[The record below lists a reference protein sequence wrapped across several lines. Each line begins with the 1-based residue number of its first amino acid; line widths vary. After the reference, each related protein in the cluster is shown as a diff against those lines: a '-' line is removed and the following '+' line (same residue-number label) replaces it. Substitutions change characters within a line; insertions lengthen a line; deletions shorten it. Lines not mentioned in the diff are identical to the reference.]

1 MKKLLFSF
9 FAIFPMV
16 VNAESITFDLKCD
29 REKYNLDDLAK
40 CYIII
45 NNPEL
50 KRINSVS
57 FESESTFENAN
68 SKFKFSNELN
78 KYIINLNGI
87 NENSIDVF
95 DFDYKVTK
103 DDLVIKN
110 IDFKLKNLAD
120 FKIKSDFV
128 KTFSLKEKPYLTN
141 ILINNQELSNF
152 NKETLEYNY
161 YLVDDLKY
169 LEIKTFT
176 DEGNKIKDNF
186 GQKLINIENLDTITI
201 EVNNSDESSIYKIN
215 LIREHKNLLK
225 SVKINEIKFKFNPL
239 KFSYYFEVPNDVEVL
254 NFNYESEDINGKFQ
268 LNSPILDVGDNVIT
282 LINNDVKYTFNVRRL
297 AEGEKVNN
305 VLNLKYLRIGDSYI
319 NLKDDVYVYKLKK
332 ENNILAKVGTVIDN
346 QDYEIKYY
354 DDQILINLFDFS
366 GNSKQYKI
374 TFQDNVDQNIV
385 VDKYDNTTTIIIF
398 CVFSV
403 LFIII
408 SAIVIYKHREY
419 KKNF

>member
-1 MKKLLFSF
+1 
-9 FAIFPMV
+9 MV
-16 VNAESITFDLKCD
+16 VNAVSIAFDLKCD

-40 CYIII
+40 CYII
-45 NNPEL
+45 NNNTEL

>member
-16 VNAESITFDLKCD
+16 VNAESIAFDLKCD

-297 AEGEKVNN
+297 AVGEKVNN

>member
-16 VNAESITFDLKCD
+16 VNAESIAFDLKCD

-186 GQKLINIENLDTITI
+186 GQKLINIENLDTIII
-201 EVNNSDESSIYKIN
+201 EVNNNDESSIYKIN

>member
-16 VNAESITFDLKCD
+16 VNAESIAFDLKCD

-374 TFQDNVDQNIV
+374 TLQDNVDQNIV

>member
-1 MKKLLFSF
+1 M
-9 FAIFPMV
+9 
-16 VNAESITFDLKCD
+16 
-29 REKYNLDDLAK
+29 
-40 CYIII
+40 
-45 NNPEL
+45 
-50 KRINSVS
+50 
-57 FESESTFENAN
+57 
-68 SKFKFSNELN
+68 
-78 KYIINLNGI
+78 
-87 NENSIDVF
+87 
-95 DFDYKVTK
+95 
-103 DDLVIKN
+103 IK
-110 IDFKLKNLAD
+110 
-120 FKIKSDFV
+120 
-128 KTFSLKEKPYLTN
+128 EP
-141 ILINNQELSNF
+141 
-152 NKETLEYNY
+152 
-161 YLVDDLKY
+161 
-169 LEIKTFT
+169 
-176 DEGNKIKDNF
+176 
-186 GQKLINIENLDTITI
+186 
-201 EVNNSDESSIYKIN
+201 
-215 LIREHKNLLK
+215 KNLLK
-225 SVKINEIKFKFNPL
+225 SVEINEIKFKFNPL

-254 NFNYESEDINGKFQ
+254 NFNYESEDINDKFQ
-268 LNSPILDVGDNVIT
+268 LNSPILDVGDNIIT

-374 TFQDNVDQNIV
+374 TLQDNVDQNIV

-408 SAIVIYKHREY
+408 GAIVIYKHHEY

>member
-1 MKKLLFSF
+1 
-9 FAIFPMV
+9 MV
-16 VNAESITFDLKCD
+16 VNAESIAFDLKCD

-319 NLKDDVYVYKLKK
+319 NLKDDVYVYKIKK

>member
-1 MKKLLFSF
+1 
-9 FAIFPMV
+9 MV
-16 VNAESITFDLKCD
+16 VNAESIAFDLKCD

-78 KYIINLNGI
+78 RYIINLNGI

-110 IDFKLKNLAD
+110 IDFKLKNQAD
-120 FKIKSDFV
+120 FKIESDFV

-201 EVNNSDESSIYKIN
+201 EVNNSSESSIYKIN
-215 LIREHKNLLK
+215 LIKEPKNLLR
-225 SVKINEIKFKFNPL
+225 SVEINEIKFKFNPL

-254 NFNYESEDINGKFQ
+254 NFNYESEDINDKFQ

-374 TFQDNVDQNIV
+374 TLQDNVDQNIV

-408 SAIVIYKHREY
+408 GAIVIYKHREY

>member
-16 VNAESITFDLKCD
+16 VNAESIAFDLKCD

-239 KFSYYFEVPNDVEVL
+239 KFSYYFEVSNDVEVL

>member
-1 MKKLLFSF
+1 
-9 FAIFPMV
+9 MV
-16 VNAESITFDLKCD
+16 VNAESIAFDLKCD

>member
-16 VNAESITFDLKCD
+16 VNAESIAFDLKCD

-141 ILINNQELSNF
+141 ILINSQELSNF

-254 NFNYESEDINGKFQ
+254 NFNYESEDINGKLQ

>member
-9 FAIFPMV
+9 LAIFPMV

-40 CYIII
+40 CYIVI

-50 KRINSVS
+50 KGINSVN
-57 FESESTFENAN
+57 FESENTFENAN
-68 SKFKFSNELN
+68 SKFKFSNDLN
-78 KYIINLNGI
+78 KYIINLNGV

-110 IDFKLKNLAD
+110 IDLKLKNLAD
-120 FKIKSDFV
+120 FKIENDFI

-152 NKETLEYNY
+152 DKDTLEYNY

-169 LEIKTFT
+169 LEIKAFT

-186 GQKLINIENLDTITI
+186 GQKLINIENLDAITI
-201 EVNNSDESSIYKIN
+201 EVNNNSESSTYKIN
-215 LIREHKNLLK
+215 LVKEPKNLLR
-225 SVKINEIKFKFNPL
+225 SVEINEIKFKFNPL

-254 NFNYESEDINGKFQ
+254 NFNYESKNINDKFQ

-282 LINNDVKYTFNVRRL
+282 LINNDVKYTFNVKRL
-297 AEGEKVNN
+297 AEGENVNN
-305 VLNLKYLRIGDSYI
+305 VLSLKYLRIGDSYI
-319 NLKDDVYVYKLKK
+319 NLKDDVYVYKLRK
-332 ENNILAKVGTVIDN
+332 ENNILAKVGTIIDN

-374 TFQDNVDQNIV
+374 TLQDNIDQNIV

-398 CVFSV
+398 CVFFV

-408 SAIVIYKHREY
+408 AAIVIYKHREY

>member
-16 VNAESITFDLKCD
+16 VNAESIAFDLKCD

>member
-16 VNAESITFDLKCD
+16 VNAESIAFDLKCD

-141 ILINNQELSNF
+141 ILINSQELSNF

>member
-186 GQKLINIENLDTITI
+186 GQKLINIENLDTIII
-201 EVNNSDESSIYKIN
+201 EVNNNDESSIYKIN

>member
-1 MKKLLFSF
+1 
-9 FAIFPMV
+9 MV
-16 VNAESITFDLKCD
+16 VNAESIAFDLKCD
-29 REKYNLDDLAK
+29 REKYNLDYLAK

>member
-16 VNAESITFDLKCD
+16 VNAESIAFDLKCD

-120 FKIKSDFV
+120 FKIESDFV

-201 EVNNSDESSIYKIN
+201 EVNNSSESSIYKIN
-215 LIREHKNLLK
+215 LIKEPKNLLR
-225 SVKINEIKFKFNPL
+225 SVEINEIKFKFNPL

-254 NFNYESEDINGKFQ
+254 NFNYESEDINDKFQ

-297 AEGEKVNN
+297 AEVEKVNN

-374 TFQDNVDQNIV
+374 TLQDNVDQNIV

-408 SAIVIYKHREY
+408 GAIVIYKHREY

>member
-16 VNAESITFDLKCD
+16 VNAESIAFDLKCD

-78 KYIINLNGI
+78 KYIINLNEI

>member
-201 EVNNSDESSIYKIN
+201 EVNNNDESSIYKIN

>member
-305 VLNLKYLRIGDSYI
+305 VLNLKYLRIDDSYI

>member
-16 VNAESITFDLKCD
+16 VNAESIAFDLKCD

-50 KRINSVS
+50 KGINSVS

-68 SKFKFSNELN
+68 SKFKFSSELN

-110 IDFKLKNLAD
+110 IDFKLKNQAD
-120 FKIKSDFV
+120 FKIESDFV

-201 EVNNSDESSIYKIN
+201 EVNNSSESSIYKIN
-215 LIREHKNLLK
+215 LIKEPKNLLK
-225 SVKINEIKFKFNPL
+225 SVEINEIKFKFNPL
-239 KFSYYFEVPNDVEVL
+239 KFSYYFEVPND
-254 NFNYESEDINGKFQ
+254 
-268 LNSPILDVGDNVIT
+268 SPILDVGDNVIT
-282 LINNDVKYTFNVRRL
+282 WINNDVKYTFNVRRL

-374 TFQDNVDQNIV
+374 TLQDNVDQNIV

-408 SAIVIYKHREY
+408 GAIVIYKHREY

>member
-16 VNAESITFDLKCD
+16 VNAESIAFDLKCD

-78 KYIINLNGI
+78 RYIINLNGI

-110 IDFKLKNLAD
+110 IDFKLKNQAD
-120 FKIKSDFV
+120 FKIESDFV

-201 EVNNSDESSIYKIN
+201 EVNNSSESSIYKIN
-215 LIREHKNLLK
+215 LIKEPKNLLR
-225 SVKINEIKFKFNPL
+225 SVEINEIKFKFNPL

-254 NFNYESEDINGKFQ
+254 NFNYESEDINDKFQ

-374 TFQDNVDQNIV
+374 TLQDNVDQNIV

-408 SAIVIYKHREY
+408 GAIVIYKHREY

>member
-16 VNAESITFDLKCD
+16 VNAESIAFDLKCD

-201 EVNNSDESSIYKIN
+201 EVNNNDESSIYKIN

>member
-1 MKKLLFSF
+1 MKKLLFAF

-201 EVNNSDESSIYKIN
+201 EVNNNDESSIYKIN

>member
-16 VNAESITFDLKCD
+16 VNAESIAFDLKCD

-120 FKIKSDFV
+120 FKIESDFV

-201 EVNNSDESSIYKIN
+201 EVNNSSESSIYKIN
-215 LIREHKNLLK
+215 LIKEPKNLLR
-225 SVKINEIKFKFNPL
+225 SVEINEIKFKFNPL
-239 KFSYYFEVPNDVEVL
+239 KFSYYFEVPNDVEAL
-254 NFNYESEDINGKFQ
+254 NFNYESEDINDKFQ

-374 TFQDNVDQNIV
+374 TLQDNVDQNIV

-408 SAIVIYKHREY
+408 GAIVIYKHREY

>member
-16 VNAESITFDLKCD
+16 VNAESIAFDLKCD

-78 KYIINLNGI
+78 RYIINLNGI

-110 IDFKLKNLAD
+110 IDFKLKNQAD
-120 FKIKSDFV
+120 FKIESDFV

-201 EVNNSDESSIYKIN
+201 EVNNSSESSIYKIN
-215 LIREHKNLLK
+215 LIKEPKNLLR
-225 SVKINEIKFKFNPL
+225 SVEINEIKFKFNPL

-254 NFNYESEDINGKFQ
+254 NFNYESEDINDKFQ
-268 LNSPILDVGDNVIT
+268 LNSPILDVGDNIIT

-374 TFQDNVDQNIV
+374 TLQDNVDQNIV

-408 SAIVIYKHREY
+408 GAIVIYKHHEY

>member
-1 MKKLLFSF
+1 
-9 FAIFPMV
+9 MV
-16 VNAESITFDLKCD
+16 VNAESIAFDLKCD

-120 FKIKSDFV
+120 FKIKNDFV

-215 LIREHKNLLK
+215 LIKEHKNLLK

-254 NFNYESEDINGKFQ
+254 NFNYESEDINDKFQ
-268 LNSPILDVGDNVIT
+268 LNSPILDVGDNIIT

-374 TFQDNVDQNIV
+374 TLQDNVDQNIV

-408 SAIVIYKHREY
+408 GAIVIYKHHEY

>member
-1 MKKLLFSF
+1 
-9 FAIFPMV
+9 MV
-16 VNAESITFDLKCD
+16 VNAESIAFDLKCD

-239 KFSYYFEVPNDVEVL
+239 KFSYYFEVSNDVEVL

>member
-16 VNAESITFDLKCD
+16 VNAESIAFDLKCD

-78 KYIINLNGI
+78 RYIINLNGI

-110 IDFKLKNLAD
+110 IDFKLKNQAD
-120 FKIKSDFV
+120 FKIESDFV

-201 EVNNSDESSIYKIN
+201 EVNNSSESSIYKIN
-215 LIREHKNLLK
+215 LIKEPKNLLR
-225 SVKINEIKFKFNPL
+225 SVEINEIKFKFNPL

-254 NFNYESEDINGKFQ
+254 NFNYESEDINDKFQ

-374 TFQDNVDQNIV
+374 TLQDNVDQNIV

-408 SAIVIYKHREY
+408 GAIVIYKHHEY

>member
-16 VNAESITFDLKCD
+16 VNAESIAFDLKCD

-282 LINNDVKYTFNVRRL
+282 LINNDVKYAFNVRRL

>member
-239 KFSYYFEVPNDVEVL
+239 KFSYYFEVSNDVEVL

>member
-16 VNAESITFDLKCD
+16 VNAESIAFDLKCD

-120 FKIKSDFV
+120 FKIKSAFV

>member
-16 VNAESITFDLKCD
+16 VNAEGIAFDLKCD

-87 NENSIDVF
+87 NENSIDIF

-110 IDFKLKNLAD
+110 IDLKLKNLAD
-120 FKIKSDFV
+120 FKIESDFV

-169 LEIKTFT
+169 LEIKAFT

-201 EVNNSDESSIYKIN
+201 EVNNDSESSIYKIN
-215 LIREHKNLLK
+215 LVKETKNLLK
-225 SVKINEIKFKFNPL
+225 SVEINEIKFKFNPL

-254 NFNYESEDINGKFQ
+254 NFNYESENINDKFQ

-282 LINNDVKYTFNVRRL
+282 LINNDVKYTFNVKRL
-297 AEGEKVNN
+297 VEGEKVNN
-305 VLNLKYLRIGDSYI
+305 VLSLKYLRIGGSYV
-319 NLKDDVYVYKLKK
+319 NLKDDVYVYKLRK
-332 ENNILAKVGTVIDN
+332 ENSILAKVGTIIDN

-374 TFQDNVDQNIV
+374 NLQDNIDQNIV

-398 CVFSV
+398 CVFFI
-403 LFIII
+403 LFIVIASI
-408 SAIVIYKHREY
+408 AIYKHREY

>member
-1 MKKLLFSF
+1 MKKLLFPF

-16 VNAESITFDLKCD
+16 VNAESIAFDLKCD

-374 TFQDNVDQNIV
+374 TLQDNVDQNIV

>member
-120 FKIKSDFV
+120 FKIESDFV

-161 YLVDDLKY
+161 YLADDLKY

-215 LIREHKNLLK
+215 LIKEHKNLLK

-332 ENNILAKVGTVIDN
+332 ENNILAKVGTIIDN

-374 TFQDNVDQNIV
+374 TLQDNVDQNIV

-408 SAIVIYKHREY
+408 GAIVIYKHREY

>member
-16 VNAESITFDLKCD
+16 VNAESIAFDLKCD
-29 REKYNLDDLAK
+29 CEKYNLDDLAK

-78 KYIINLNGI
+78 RYIINLNGI

-110 IDFKLKNLAD
+110 IDFKLKNQAD
-120 FKIKSDFV
+120 FKIESDFV

-201 EVNNSDESSIYKIN
+201 EVNNSSESSIYKIN
-215 LIREHKNLLK
+215 LIKEPKNLLK
-225 SVKINEIKFKFNPL
+225 SVEINEIKFKFNPL

-254 NFNYESEDINGKFQ
+254 NFNYESEDINDKFQ

-282 LINNDVKYTFNVRRL
+282 LINNDVKYTFNIRRL

-374 TFQDNVDQNIV
+374 TLQDNVDQNIV

-408 SAIVIYKHREY
+408 GAIVIYKHHEY